1 MALLIRNFA
10 LLRIFTFT
18 LVLVVAHTTM
28 NGNVDDPVA
37 ALVAARTAVSDTEG
51 KGDLRKEHDAM
62 TKLVSAEL
70 LCGSREDVLRSSLRA
85 LDLSRALGDPRM
97 IALDLRNVSVAFAR
111 NGQYAMAE
119 KEARNALA
127 MAVPLKE
134 FDLSAE
140 LLHFLVGVLLKNDKL
155 DEAQRVTE
163 EALRLAD
170 GSSDERNKA
179 LGWADMAR
187 VLAAQGKNSDALT
200 ILAKSHRSLAK
211 DGTPRDRFNIE
222 LEQAR
227 VLVAMQHA
235 GKAGSLLD
243 GLDEYVLTLKEP
255 EALREVDALRY
266 EWALQ
271 QGRTDL
277 ALERLQRIKAT
288 DDSLRMAQDGHAMA
302 ALRVL
307 HDLERHEKDNAEL
320 RASNEQK
327 EVTIAEQRIGNRL
340 LMVLVASLIIAI
352 VALVLSSIFI
362 LRIVKRVRLK
372 NAVIRRQ
379 HDEIQAKHVELQRQN
394 KRLTETLISEE
405 EKEVLLREIHHRI
418 KNNLQVVDS
427 LLGIQMGQHG
437 DPILERGF
445 REAQGRVR
453 SMAMVHE
460 TIYKATTSHQNSLH
474 EHLNKLTRS
483 ILVTYGVHDR
493 ISVQVDIAP
502 IDLPEDQ
509 LLPLTLLVNE
519 LLTNS
524 VKYAFEGR
532 ESGHVHVVLRPA
544 GERFELIFSDDGIGK
559 ETEAVV
565 GRGHGISFGTELISI
580 LAKQLNGE
588 LRELRGSG
596 TAISMVFG
604 PLPQPLR
611 IAS

>member
-1 MALLIRNFA
+1 
-10 LLRIFTFT
+10 
-18 LVLVVAHTTM
+18 
-28 NGNVDDPVA
+28 
-37 ALVAARTAVSDTEG
+37 
-51 KGDLRKEHDAM
+51 
-62 TKLVSAEL
+62 
-70 LCGSREDVLRSSLRA
+70 
-85 LDLSRALGDPRM
+85 
-97 IALDLRNVSVAFAR
+97 
-111 NGQYAMAE
+111 
-119 KEARNALA
+119 
-127 MAVPLKE
+127 
-134 FDLSAE
+134 
-140 LLHFLVGVLLKNDKL
+140 
-155 DEAQRVTE
+155 
-163 EALRLAD
+163 
-170 GSSDERNKA
+170 
-179 LGWADMAR
+179 
-187 VLAAQGKNSDALT
+187 
-200 ILAKSHRSLAK
+200 
-211 DGTPRDRFNIE
+211 
-222 LEQAR
+222 
-227 VLVAMQHA
+227 
-235 GKAGSLLD
+235 
-243 GLDEYVLTLKEP
+243 
-255 EALREVDALRY
+255 
-266 EWALQ
+266 LQ